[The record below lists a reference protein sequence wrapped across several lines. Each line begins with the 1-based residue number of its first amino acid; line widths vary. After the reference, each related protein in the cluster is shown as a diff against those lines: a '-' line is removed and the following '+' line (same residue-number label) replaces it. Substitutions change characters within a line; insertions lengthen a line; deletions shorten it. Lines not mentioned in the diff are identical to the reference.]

1 MRWIL
6 AGLAMLAL
14 SYEAVAPKMAMA
26 ANLYGLVIGIDD
38 YQIIN
43 PKLDG
48 AVNDARDVADALRK
62 GGAVDVRLLVDAAV
76 TRDAVM
82 AAWND
87 LLAKAKK
94 DDILVF
100 HYAGHGGQEPEHVK
114 GSEASGYDST
124 LMLTGFSLSG
134 KGTYERIVD
143 DEMGAMFKRASDAG
157 VKLLV
162 VVDACHS
169 GTMTR
174 GFSNSALTK
183 PKVRAVPYLPI
194 KASEDRLP
202 PMDPAWAQIPSELP
216 NVYYFGAV
224 QDHEE
229 APEVEIGGN
238 IRGALSWSLA
248 EGLRGAADANKD
260 GVITIEELRDY
271 VLDEV
276 RMKLE
281 GQQHPSVIPNKARGV
296 VMQRN
301 NELAF
306 LTPTAAEAA
315 KKSSQDGLK
324 DIAKLLL
331 ENANKPVPAPAA
343 KPVAVAA
350 VSPAPAAPP
359 APAAKPDPVI
369 KTIQEQVKANASAAA
384 PVVAPRIA
392 LAIVNAPDVGALK
405 GGLTNVDVVDVT
417 TRPLL
422 TWDVARRR
430 VSSSLGD
437 MVADF
442 ATNPAVIA
450 EETRAFKRQ
459 VVSADVKP
467 KGDAQADLPRVQSVA
482 DKWHLTELIKKLA
495 EGRSLGM
502 ALNPG
507 DAVHVAG
514 DKVSFAIDGHN
525 KTFFTLFNVAS
536 DGTINLIYPLNTA
549 EVKDPLEIPLG
560 KPYLVPLVVA
570 APYGADHLV
579 AIASGEALTDLHKAL
594 REVDDKPAAR
604 TLEAAL
610 LKQLEGR
617 TYQIGIHIIYTA
629 EKR

>member
-1 MRWIL
+1 MRRIL
-6 AGLAMLAL
+6 AGLAVLAL
-14 SYEAVAPKMAMA
+14 SYVAMAPKMAVA
-26 ANLYGLVIGIDD
+26 GNLYGLVIGIDD
-38 YQIIN
+38 YQVIK

-48 AVNDARDVADALRK
+48 AVNDAKDVADALRK
-62 GGAVDVRLLVDAAV
+62 DGAADVRLLVDDAV

-82 AAWND
+82 GAWNE

-94 DDILVF
+94 DDTMVF

-124 LMLTGFSLSG
+124 LMLSGFSLTG

-143 DEMGAMFKRASDAG
+143 DELGAMFKRASDAG

-174 GFSNSALTK
+174 GFSNPAITK

-194 KASEDRLP
+194 KADEDRLP
-202 PMDPAWAQIPSELP
+202 PMDPAWAKIPDELP

-229 APEVEIGGN
+229 APEVEIEGN
-238 IRGALSWSLA
+238 VRGALSWSLA

-260 GVITIEELRDY
+260 GVVTAEELRDY
-271 VLDEV
+271 ILDQV

-296 VMQRN
+296 VMQQAG
-301 NELAF
+301 ELAF
-306 LTPTAAEAA
+306 LTPAAAEAA
-315 KKSSQDGLK
+315 RKSSQNGLK
-324 DIAKLLL
+324 DVAKLLL
-331 ENANKPVPAPAA
+331 ENANKPATVQP
-343 KPVAVAA
+343 
-350 VSPAPAAPP
+350 SPE
-359 APAAKPDPVI
+359 KLDPVI
-369 KTIQEQVKANASAAA
+369 KKIQEQAKNNQPAIAQ
-384 PVVAPRIA
+384 PRIA
-392 LAIVNAPDVGALK
+392 LAIVNASDVNALK
-405 GGLTNVDVVDVT
+405 RSLTNVDVVEAAS
-417 TRPLL
+417 RPLL
-422 TWDVARRR
+422 TWDVSRRR
-430 VSSSLGD
+430 VLSSLGD

-459 VVSADVKP
+459 VVSADLKP
-467 KGDAQADLPRVQSVA
+467 QGDAQADLPRVQSVA
-482 DKWHLTELIKKLA
+482 DKWHLTELIKNMA
-495 EGRSLGM
+495 DGRSLGM
-502 ALNPG
+502 SLQPG
-507 DAVHVAG
+507 DAIHVPG
-514 DKVSFAIDGHN
+514 DKISFSIEGHN
-525 KTFFTLFNVAS
+525 KTFFTLFNIAS
-536 DGTINLIYPLNTA
+536 DGTINFIYPLNTA

-560 KPYLVPLVVA
+560 KPYLVPLVVD

-579 AIASGEALTDLHKAL
+579 AIASGDPLTELHKAL
-594 REVDDKPAAR
+594 REIDGKPAAR
-604 TLEAAL
+604 SFEPIL

-617 TYQIGIHIIYTA
+617 TYQIGIHGAYTA
-629 EKR
+629 ERR